1 MGLPVTPPE
10 VRVTLSVPV
19 TISYARALALI
30 RPSGPF
36 DLFFDEE
43 ATAKALEDRLSTAL
57 TKILADCDK
66 DITRINLGEI
76 DIPPI
81 IRHAIAFV
89 LDEDGY
95 RKDRLPASPEACAE
109 YLRLYLSREYWEI
122 LADVW
127 SEEASTALVVRDGYK
142 QLRFKFPEPAEV
154 TKPGEGPIRD
164 GRSLR
169 GRQRDE
175 VQWQLNYLVHE
186 KMLPYKRAIHFA
198 RITEI
203 IGKQLIVATQY
214 WPQLKQQIPQEFL
227 AEMASYYKTV
237 T

>member
-10 VRVTLSVPV
+10 ARVTLSVPV

-30 RPSGPF
+30 KPSGPL

-43 ATAKALEDRLSTAL
+43 ATTKALEGRLSAAMSR
-57 TKILADCDK
+57 ILVECDK
-66 DITRINLGEI
+66 DIVRIDLGKI
-76 DIPPI
+76 DVPII
-81 IRHAIAFV
+81 IRHAIAFI

-95 RKDRLPASPEACAE
+95 RKDRLPASPEACSE

-127 SEEASTALVVRDGYK
+127 SEEASTALVSRDGQR
-142 QLRFKFPEPAEV
+142 QLKFKFPEPTEL
-154 TKPGEGPIRD
+154 TKPSHKPLHD

-169 GRQRDE
+169 GRLRDE

-186 KMLPYKRAIHFA
+186 KMLPYGQA
-198 RITEI
+198 RQITCI
-203 IGKQLIVATQY
+203 SDVVGKQLIVSTQH
-214 WPQLKQQIPQEFL
+214 WSQLKQQIPAEFL
-227 AEMASYYKTV
+227 AGLASESHPSL
-237 T
+237 